1 MKIAG
6 YDPASQLSGHALAVD
21 GKPVHI
27 DTWSPRDKQAK
38 PVARLMDFGS
48 WFEFWIAEH
57 QPDML
62 AVEVIKVSTSH
73 DTTRSLSRHEAVAIW
88 IAKNAG
94 VIILEHAVSSA
105 RKIVFGPGNGGMKK
119 EVAFEEIKR
128 MYPDLPWK
136 PKTRGG
142 MDQADAVV
150 MALAGPALAERQ

>member
-1 MKIAG
+1 MKVG
-6 YDPASQLSGHALAVD
+6 GFDPASQTSGHALVED

-27 DTWSPRDKQAK
+27 DIWQPNRKDDP
-38 PVARLMDFGS
+38 PVSRLMQFGS

-62 AVEVIKVSTSH
+62 AIEVIKVSTSH

-105 RKIVFGPGNGGMKK
+105 RRIVFGNGGIKK
-119 EVAFEEIKR
+119 EEAYEEMKR
-128 MYPDLPWK
+128 MYPDLSWK
-136 PKTRGG
+136 PKTKGG

-150 MALAGPALAERQ
+150 MALAGPALAERH